1 MNDQGAIDYLYQEK
15 GIGLWNAKMVLLD
28 GMQRTD
34 IISYEDITIRKGMCK
49 VYQMERLTK
58 KEFDEIDEHYPPM
71 LLLPPFIYGISAL
84 NNKKDI

>member
-1 MNDQGAIDYLYQEK
+1 MSGK
-15 GIGLWNAKMVLLD
+15 GHWSWNAKMVLLD

-34 IISYEDITIRKGMCK
+34 IIGYEDIAIHNGMCK

-58 KEFDEIDEHYPPM
+58 KEFDEIVEHYPPM

>member
-1 MNDQGAIDYLYQEK
+1 
-15 GIGLWNAKMVLLD
+15 MVPLD
-28 GMQRTD
+28 DMQRTD

-58 KEFDEIDEHYPPM
+58 KEFDEIVEHYPPM
-71 LLLPPFIYGISAL
+71 LLLPPFIYGISAP

>member
-1 MNDQGAIDYLYQEK
+1 
-15 GIGLWNAKMVLLD
+15 MVLLD

-58 KEFDEIDEHYPPM
+58 KEFDEIVHYPPYASIAS
-71 LLLPPFIYGISAL
+71 IYLWHIGAQ
-84 NNKKDI
+84 